1 MTKLGR
7 VLAIAVVPSIGYAVG
22 AAAQA
27 PASGVGVSPYGL
39 VTADTS
45 GVEGM
50 AAAGQATPVAVEPSP
65 KRGEFV
71 VAPLPM
77 VNPTLQ
83 NGLAFVTGYLYRVDA
98 DDATTAP
105 SASAV
110 AGFKTSNGSW
120 GASVLQVLH
129 LKRDQ
134 FRLLGVAAY
143 ADVNYKFY
151 GIGESAGASG
161 TSIELNQ
168 VGPAAVVEGLI
179 RVAPNWYLGARY
191 QMMSMTVSTSS
202 IPLPGGPALP
212 PLDARLRTA
221 ALGPRV
227 HYDSRD
233 NPFYPRRGTQI
244 QGVVSFYGDAV
255 GGSRSYQAY
264 QGWINRYTG
273 VGARHVFAWHAG
285 ACGVDG
291 RVPFYDLC
299 MLGKSQDLR
308 GYTVGQY
315 RDKAMLAAQAEWRS
329 ELWWRFGGVAFAG
342 AGEVVPDFAALNWND
357 ALPGGG
363 VGLRFT
369 VARRNHVNLRADYA
383 WGKDSSALYLSVV
396 EAF

>member
-1 MTKLGR
+1 MGA
-7 VLAIAVVPSIGYAVG
+7 LAIALVLTVALAAS

-27 PASGVGVSPYGL
+27 SASGTGISPYGL
-39 VTADTS
+39 VTGDTS
-45 GVEGM
+45 GVEGL
-50 AAAGQATPVAVEPSP
+50 AAAEQTTPAAIDPAVTL

-77 VNPTLQ
+77 VNPTLE
-83 NGLAFVTGYLYRVDA
+83 NGLAFVTGYLYRTDPHDA
-98 DDATTAP
+98 VTAP

-120 GASVLQVLH
+120 GAGVLQSLH
-129 LKRDQ
+129 LWHDR

-143 ADVNYKFY
+143 ADVNYKFF
-151 GIGESAGASG
+151 GIGESAGAAG

-168 VGPAAVVEGLI
+168 AGPAGAIEGLI
-179 RVAPNWYLGARY
+179 RVAPNWYIGARY
-191 QMMSMTVSTSS
+191 QMLRMTVTTEA
-202 IPLPGGPALP
+202 IAIADGPTLPAQ
-212 PLDARLRTA
+212 DANLRTA

-233 NPFYPRRGTQI
+233 NPFYPRHGMQV
-244 QGVVSFYGDAV
+244 QGVVSFYDETV
-255 GGSRSYQAY
+255 GGHRTYQVY
-264 QGWINRYTG
+264 QGWINRYAA

-291 RVPFYDLC
+291 SVPFYDLC

-315 RDKAMLAAQAEWRS
+315 RDRAMIAAQAEWRS
-329 ELWWRFGGVAFAG
+329 ELWWRFGGTVFAG
-342 AGEVVPDFAALNWND
+342 GGEVVPDFGALNWND

-369 VARRNHVNLRADYA
+369 VAKRNHVNLRADYA
-383 WGKDSSALYLSVV
+383 WGKDSSAFYVSVL